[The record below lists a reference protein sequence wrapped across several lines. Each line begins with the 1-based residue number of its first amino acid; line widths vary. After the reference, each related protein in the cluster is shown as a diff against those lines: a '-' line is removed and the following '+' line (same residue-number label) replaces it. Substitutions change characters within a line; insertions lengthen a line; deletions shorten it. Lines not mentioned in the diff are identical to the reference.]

1 MLRILDEFLND
12 DYQHLINTVRR
23 IKLLNHCATSFSM
36 LHWPPLRNYGD
47 IFTFHPY
54 NVRCTRSE
62 SSRGV
67 EYSRAPWNRSVS
79 SSKVPYGCFSVHVLS
94 MLSSRISFSSSEA
107 DGKSVDSQTYPSVL
121 PPFGRVQAKSGQ
133 AFVVHCC
140 WSSRSTYRGLSFYKF
155 SDNRDSR
162 GNVAPFDSPCVYS
175 SWDRR
180 TAFVAN
186 SV

>member
-1 MLRILDEFLND
+1 
-12 DYQHLINTVRR
+12 
-23 IKLLNHCATSFSM
+23 M

-79 SSKVPYGCFSVHVLS
+79 SSKVVSRFTFSVCYLRVFRFRRVKPMGRASIRRHI
-94 MLSSRISFSSSEA
+94 RAYF
-107 DGKSVDSQTYPSVL
+107 
-121 PPFGRVQAKSGQ
+121 PPRAGTGESGQ
-133 AFVVHCC
+133 AFVIHCC

-175 SWDRR
+175 SWNKR
-180 TAFVAN
+180 TAL
-186 SV
+186 S